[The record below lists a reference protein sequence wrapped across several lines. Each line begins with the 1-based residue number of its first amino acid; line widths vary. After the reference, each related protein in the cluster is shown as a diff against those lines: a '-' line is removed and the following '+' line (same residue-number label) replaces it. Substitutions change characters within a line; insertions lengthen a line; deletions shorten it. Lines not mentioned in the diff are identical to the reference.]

1 MTTKTTTTD
10 LQQQIE
16 TLTEQLDNERAKTRQ
31 FGSVLGQLR
40 FRVTDVLDLDQETR
54 KTFLREIDAVSRRAL

>member
-16 TLTEQLDNERAKTRQ
+16 TLTEQLDIERAKTRQ

-54 KTFLREIDAVSRRAL
+54 KTFLREIDAVFRRAL

>member
-54 KTFLREIDAVSRRAL
+54 KTFLREIDAVFRRAL